1 MTDVTRTV
9 DVEVRLLLVDNGSY
23 ADYISGTLNTAAV
36 RWHCDHIVTLTA
48 AVDRLTQTSYDV
60 VLLDLGLADS
70 ADLEALARV
79 MTVRPEVP
87 VIILSGGDDDAVALR
102 AVKAG
107 AQDYVPKHEATAGVL
122 VRMIRTAIERKRSEL
137 QVKPL
142 TYRDSLTQ
150 LPGRTILLES
160 LDRALKG
167 AHRKGDIVGLFL
179 VDLDHFQQINDSFG
193 HDAGDHV
200 LRQVAKRLREA
211 LRAYDMVGRWSG
223 DEFVAIVEVERR
235 AGLLPLAER
244 LQHRFKAPFIIA
256 NRELFLTASIGIS
269 AYPLDGRGPEKLLRN
284 ADRAMYQA
292 KTEGRDT
299 FRFYAKR
306 HQYEVPSRVALATEL
321 RRAAERGELLLHFQ
335 PLVDL
340 TTGHMDGLEALVRWQ
355 HPTIGFVPPAQ
366 FIPVA
371 EESGLIL
378 AVERWVLESAMTQT
392 RAACAAD
399 RLTLAINLSSKH
411 FDHPELP
418 HELKTIMRAV
428 GYDSRLLEL
437 ELTER
442 GVMHHPKRVLRHLKE
457 FNRLGIRVAVDDF
470 GTGYSCLALMNSLP
484 LHALKID
491 RSFVHNCAASAT
503 SQALVAA
510 IIRMGHA
517 LGLRV
522 TAEGVETMEQLEYLR
537 AQQCDRAQ
545 GWLFSAPVPSS
556 ELATIVRDYTH
567 LRAWHST

>member
-1 MTDVTRTV
+1 MTEVTQTA
-9 DVEVRLLLVDNGSY
+9 DVEVRLLLVDDGSY
-23 ADYISGTLNTAAV
+23 ADYISDTLNPAAV
-36 RWHCDHIVTLTA
+36 RWHCDQVVTLTA
-48 AVDRLTQTSYDV
+48 AVDRLAQTVYDV
-60 VLLDLGLADS
+60 VLLDLALADS
-70 ADLEALARV
+70 ADLDGLATV

-87 VIILSGGDDDAVALR
+87 VIILSGDDDDAVALR
-102 AVKAG
+102 AVRAG

-122 VRMIRTAIERKRSEL
+122 VRMIRAAIERKRFEL
-137 QVKPL
+137 HINPVA
-142 TYRDSLTQ
+142 YRDSLTQ

-167 AHRKGDIVGLFL
+167 AHRKRDVVGLFF

-193 HDAGDHV
+193 HDAGDQV

-223 DEFVAIVEVERR
+223 DEFVAIVEVKRR

-244 LQHRFKAPFIIA
+244 LQHRLKAPFIIA

-269 AYPLDGRGPEKLLRN
+269 SHPVDGRDPEKLLRN

-292 KTEGRDT
+292 KAEGRDT
-299 FRFYAKR
+299 YRFYTAR
-306 HQYEVPSRVALATEL
+306 HQHKVPSRVALATEL
-321 RRAAERGELLLHFQ
+321 RRAADRGELLLHFQ

-340 TTGHMDGLEALVRWQ
+340 TTGHIDGLEALVRWQ
-355 HPTIGFVPPAQ
+355 HPTMGFVPPAE
-366 FIPVA
+366 FIPIA

-378 AVERWVLESAMTQT
+378 AIERWVLESAMTQA
-392 RAACAAD
+392 RAAFAAD
-399 RLTLAINLSSKH
+399 RLKLAINLSSKH
-411 FDHPELP
+411 FDHPEMP
-418 HELKTIMRAV
+418 HELKTIMQAV
-428 GYDSRLLEL
+428 GYDPRLLEL

-442 GVMHHPKRVLRHLKE
+442 GLMHHPKRVLRHLKE
-457 FNRLGIRVAVDDF
+457 CDRLGIRVAVDDF

-491 RSFVHNCAASAT
+491 RLFVHNCAASAT

-522 TAEGVETMEQLEYLR
+522 TAEGVETIEQLEYLH

-545 GWLFSAPVPSS
+545 GWLFSAPVPSF
-556 ELATIVRDYTH
+556 ELATMVRDYTH
-567 LRAWHST
+567 LPAWRSR